1 MAYTE
6 EGAMD
11 EPIQY
16 PRFRWLVLLAAC
28 LGYAGMQINMIAY
41 APLLADIAKDLGV
54 DMGAATHL
62 MTVFLFTASI
72 ALIVGGFLCDRYG
85 IMFTIILG
93 ILSTS
98 IPALLMPWIGTSY
111 VVVLWSRI
119 IQGLSAGF
127 LMSVMAPIV
136 AVWFPAQEKGLAS
149 GLMGGSISMG
159 AAIGVLAAPAV
170 FLALRSWQQMSAWL
184 SIVGWIA
191 LIVALVIVFSPKP
204 QPPSQA
210 QSRGAPI
217 ADGAAFKRALYAPIT
232 WIGIVT
238 TFFAAW
244 ILQTLYNLTPAYLAT
259 DKPVGIGFG
268 PMMSG
273 KLMLAVMIAGMIG
286 PVIGGMLQ
294 DKVFR
299 GNPKPILLIGFVLCC
314 ISIYTIQ
321 FPAIYLNLPVLIGSL
336 VLAGAGIQFI
346 YPSIVV
352 LVSNTYS
359 IHIVGKML
367 GLWMGIGAFGGAAGL
382 FVGGL
387 AIARYGNYNAAISFI
402 AMAAALGFIFGLFL
416 ARPKRMA

>member
-1 MAYTE
+1 
-6 EGAMD
+6 
-11 EPIQY
+11 
-16 PRFRWLVLLAAC
+16 
-28 LGYAGMQINMIAY
+28 
-41 APLLADIAKDLGV
+41 
-54 DMGAATHL
+54 
-62 MTVFLFTASI
+62 
-72 ALIVGGFLCDRYG
+72 
-85 IMFTIILG
+85 
-93 ILSTS
+93 
-98 IPALLMPWIGTSY
+98 
-111 VVVLWSRI
+111 
-119 IQGLSAGF
+119 
-127 LMSVMAPIV
+127 
-136 AVWFPAQEKGLAS
+136 
-149 GLMGGSISMG
+149 
-159 AAIGVLAAPAV
+159 
-170 FLALRSWQQMSAWL
+170 
-184 SIVGWIA
+184 
-191 LIVALVIVFSPKP
+191 
-204 QPPSQA
+204 
-210 QSRGAPI
+210 
-217 ADGAAFKRALYAPIT
+217 
-232 WIGIVT
+232 
-238 TFFAAW
+238 
-244 ILQTLYNLTPAYLAT
+244 
-259 DKPVGIGFG
+259 
-268 PMMSG
+268 MMSG

-321 FPAIYLNLPVLIGSL
+321 FPAIYLKLPVLIGSL

>member
-1 MAYTE
+1 MN
-6 EGAMD
+6 

-16 PRFRWLVLLAAC
+16 PRFRWLVLLTAC
-28 LGYAGMQINMIAY
+28 LGFAGMQINMIAY
-41 APLLADIAKDLGV
+41 APLLADIAKDLGI

-62 MTVFLFTASI
+62 MTAFLFTASI
-72 ALIVGGFLCDRYG
+72 ALIAGGFLCDRYG

-111 VVVLWSRI
+111 EVVLWSRI
-119 IQGLSAGF
+119 IQGVSAGF

-136 AVWFPAQEKGLAS
+136 AVWFPPQEKGLAS

-170 FLALRSWQQMSAWL
+170 FLALRNWQQMSAWL

-210 QSRGAPI
+210 HPRGAPI
-217 ADGAAFKRALYAPIT
+217 ADGAAFKRALSAPIT

-259 DKPVGIGFG
+259 DEPVGIGFG

-286 PVIGGMLQ
+286 PVIGGILQ
-294 DKVFR
+294 DRVFR

-321 FPAIYLNLPVLIGSL
+321 FPAIYLKLPVLIVSL
-336 VLAGAGIQFI
+336 LLAGAGIQFI

-416 ARPKRMA
+416 AKPKRMA